1 MRSYTGPDVF
11 EEMPSSLE
19 KEQERVGRDT
29 TKAAAAARAAK
40 IQLRRQ
46 AVQEER
52 SRLQIEETG
61 ATQYEFA

>member
-1 MRSYTGPDVF
+1 MF

-52 SRLQIEETG
+52 SRLHIEETG